1 MHMKKNKIN
10 KVFTLC
16 TILFVGLFY
25 GCKKHNLNKING
37 LTSGHNVAVPL
48 GYSNFDM
55 HDLLMGIDSSITT
68 NNLGEMQLA
77 YEKPIDSV
85 MAQEIIQLDDF
96 SESFDITPPAFSG
109 SSISSFNGT
118 IDFASTE
125 NTDYVTQNGVELHTL
140 NFESGSLTLNL
151 STTIQHD
158 VTITV
163 TMLDLLSS
171 SVPIVRVLN
180 LSYAGSIP
188 QTASTVVDLTDV
200 LSDFTAGGSTVNR
213 LRVSVDAT
221 ITGTGQPIVGNE
233 DLSLTMNLSNLEFK
247 NIIGYF
253 GSELLNAVTDS
264 TLLKIFENSNSGNLS
279 FTNPSLKFT
288 IYSSFGLPIN
298 INFSSLSCINT
309 LTNVSTPL
317 GGFPTVIPINTPASM
332 GQTAQ
337 TVITFD
343 NTNTANI
350 SSIIDAAPKYLKY
363 TTSITTNPNGA
374 VLPLNFI
381 ESTSKMVIKAKITL
395 PFEGYAS
402 GIAASDTIDFS
413 YDQNVN
419 NIESVMFRLYTE
431 NGFPLAFNGQA
442 TFVDSDYVPVFN
454 LFNSPTQIV
463 TAAPVNNLGLV
474 TSASIYTTDI
484 NINDAKILLMKNV
497 KHIIIS
503 GIAETTQP
511 ANTIVKF
518 YDFYRIKIK
527 LGIQVQLKSTI
538 II

>member
-1 MHMKKNKIN
+1 MKKNKIN

-16 TILFVGLFY
+16 IILFVGLFY

-233 DLSLTMNLSNLEFK
+233 DLTLTMNLSNLEFK

-332 GQTAQ
+332 GQAAQ

-381 ESTSKMVIKAKITL
+381 E
-395 PFEGYAS
+395 
-402 GIAASDTIDFS
+402 FS
-413 YDQNVN
+413 YDKNVN

>member
-1 MHMKKNKIN
+1 MKKNKIN

-16 TILFVGLFY
+16 IILFVGLFY

-180 LSYAGSIP
+180 LSFAEIKS
-188 QTASTVVDLTDV
+188 V
-200 LSDFTAGGSTVNR
+200 L
-213 LRVSVDAT
+213 
-221 ITGTGQPIVGNE
+221 
-233 DLSLTMNLSNLEFK
+233 
-247 NIIGYF
+247 
-253 GSELLNAVTDS
+253 
-264 TLLKIFENSNSGNLS
+264 
-279 FTNPSLKFT
+279 
-288 IYSSFGLPIN
+288 LP
-298 INFSSLSCINT
+298 
-309 LTNVSTPL
+309 VST
-317 GGFPTVIPINTPASM
+317 FA
-332 GQTAQ
+332 A
-337 TVITFD
+337 
-343 NTNTANI
+343 NTA
-350 SSIIDAAPKYLKY
+350 
-363 TTSITTNPNGA
+363 
-374 VLPLNFI
+374 I
-381 ESTSKMVIKAKITL
+381 EFCL
-395 PFEGYAS
+395 
-402 GIAASDTIDFS
+402 
-413 YDQNVN
+413 
-419 NIESVMFRLYTE
+419 
-431 NGFPLAFNGQA
+431 
-442 TFVDSDYVPVFN
+442 
-454 LFNSPTQIV
+454 
-463 TAAPVNNLGLV
+463 
-474 TSASIYTTDI
+474 
-484 NINDAKILLMKNV
+484 
-497 KHIIIS
+497 
-503 GIAETTQP
+503 
-511 ANTIVKF
+511 
-518 YDFYRIKIK
+518 
-527 LGIQVQLKSTI
+527 
-538 II
+538 